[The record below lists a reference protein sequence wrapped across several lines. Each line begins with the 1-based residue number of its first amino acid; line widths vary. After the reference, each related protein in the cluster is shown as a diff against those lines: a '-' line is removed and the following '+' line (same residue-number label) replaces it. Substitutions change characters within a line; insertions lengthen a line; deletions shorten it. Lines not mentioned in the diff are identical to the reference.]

1 MKNAYTAEHEEPNCM
16 RCDHVCDSCEFCS
29 ENCGPEHFWNG
40 YQRTVIAMVSEEDKR
55 RALRL
60 LSETR

>member
-1 MKNAYTAEHEEPNCM
+1 MKNVYTAEHEEPNCM
-16 RCDHVCDSCEFCS
+16 RCDHVCDSCEFCN
-29 ENCGPEHFWNG
+29 ENCGSEHFWNG